1 MRPANN
7 GVRYT
12 DLLAGALLAGALIAF
27 AAPQSPALAQA
38 AVTTDDIVS
47 RLGGLETTAELSI
60 PALRQRVLE
69 RAKSKADPIPLK
81 RPPVAAEL
89 LKLPQLAFE
98 VKFDPDSSIIR
109 PESYQTL
116 GRLADALVRSTL
128 LPYVFLIVGHTDSTG
143 KREYNLTLSQRRAD
157 SIRDALVNTFKISSK
172 RLQTIG
178 LGEEQLQDSARPAA
192 PINQQ
197 LQVVTV
203 AKAS

>member
-1 MRPANN
+1 MRLVNN
-7 GVRYT
+7 SMRYI
-12 DLLAGALLAGALIAF
+12 ALLAGTMIAF
-27 AAPQSPALAQA
+27 VASASPALAQA
-38 AVTTDDIVS
+38 AVTTDDIVN
-47 RLGGLETTAELSI
+47 RLGGLEATAELSI
-60 PALRQRVLE
+60 PALRQRALE
-69 RAKSKADPIPLK
+69 RAKSKADPVPLK

-89 LKLPQLAFE
+89 LKLPRLAFE

-128 LPYVFLIVGHTDSTG
+128 LPYGFLIVGHTDSTG

-157 SIRDALVNTFKISSK
+157 SIRDALVTTFKISSK
-172 RLQTIG
+172 RLQAIG
-178 LGEEQLQDSARPAA
+178 LGEEQLQDSAHPAA

-203 AKAS
+203 AKTS

>member
-1 MRPANN
+1 MRLGNN
-7 GVRYT
+7 SVSCTGR
-12 DLLAGALLAGALIAF
+12 LAGALLAGTLIAF
-27 AAPQSPALAQA
+27 AAAPARAQT

-47 RLGGLETTAELSI
+47 RLGGLEATADLSV
-60 PALRQRVLE
+60 PTLRQRALE
-69 RAKSKADPIPLK
+69 RAKSKADPVPLK

-89 LKLPQLAFE
+89 LKLPRVAFE
-98 VKFDPDSSIIR
+98 IKFDPDSSIIR

-128 LPYVFLIVGHTDSTG
+128 LPYGFLIVGHTDSTG

-157 SIRDALVNTFKISSK
+157 SIRDALVNTFKISSN

-178 LGEEQLQDSARPAA
+178 LGEEQLQDSAHPAA
-192 PINQQ
+192 AINQQ

>member
-1 MRPANN
+1 MMRL
-7 GVRYT
+7 GQSSVRYIG
-12 DLLAGALLAGALIAF
+12 LLAGTLIVF
-27 AAPQSPALAQA
+27 AADAPPARAQT
-38 AVTTDDIVS
+38 AVTTDDIAN
-47 RLGGLETTAELSI
+47 RLAGLEATAELSV
-60 PALRQRVLE
+60 PALRQRALE
-69 RAKSKADPIPLK
+69 RAKSKADPVPLK

-89 LKLPQLAFE
+89 LKLPRLAFE

-109 PESYQTL
+109 PDSYQTL

-128 LPYVFLIVGHTDSTG
+128 LPYGFLIVGHTDSTG

-157 SIRDALVNTFKISSK
+157 SIRDALVNTFKISPK
-172 RLQTIG
+172 RLQAIG
-178 LGEEQLQDSARPAA
+178 LGEEQLQDSAHPAA